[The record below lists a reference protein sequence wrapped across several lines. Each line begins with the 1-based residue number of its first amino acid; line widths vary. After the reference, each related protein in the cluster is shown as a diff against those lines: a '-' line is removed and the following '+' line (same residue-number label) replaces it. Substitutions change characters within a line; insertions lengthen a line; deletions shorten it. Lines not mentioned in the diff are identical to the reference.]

1 MGFGRRLGALA
12 FSGFGGRGR
21 RMLRGDNVSLP
32 HLQQK
37 VILGRVASVNDDG
50 FYTVNTG
57 FKRCALTRRDA
68 PGPAPR
74 EGVARVVLLV
84 VHVSRRLQRSHVQKV
99 AFGR

>member
-1 MGFGRRLGALA
+1 MGFGRRMGALA

-37 VILGRVASVNDDG
+37 VILGRVASVNEDG

-57 FKRCALTRRDA
+57 FKRYALTRRDA
-68 PGPAPR
+68 PSHASLPTR
-74 EGVARVVLLV
+74 RSLELERR
-84 VHVSRRLQRSHVQKV
+84 SRR
-99 AFGR
+99 GRNQTNQPN

>member
-37 VILGRVASVNDDG
+37 VILGRVASVNEDG

-57 FKRCALTRRDA
+57 FKRYALTRRDA
-68 PGPAPR
+68 PSHAPSLPTR
-74 EGVARVVLLV
+74 RSLELERR
-84 VHVSRRLQRSHVQKV
+84 SRR
-99 AFGR
+99 GRNRTNQP

>member
-37 VILGRVASVNDDG
+37 VILGRVASVNEDG

-57 FKRCALTRRDA
+57 FKRCALTRRNA
-68 PGPAPR
+68 PSRAP
-74 EGVARVVLLV
+74 
-84 VHVSRRLQRSHVQKV
+84 SRRADRSSSSADRAAVETKPTNPN
-99 AFGR
+99 